1 MLVYDGSPK
10 SKEGLYIA
18 TYLATRYKVTLVIF
32 ATKEGDQKAME
43 KTVAVASRHL
53 RKHGIDAENFERR
66 GPIATAIRDSA
77 VEAKCDVIVTG
88 GYSHHPLF
96 GPKSSLD
103 ELLRITVHPVLI
115 CR

>member
-1 MLVYDGSPK
+1 M
-10 SKEGLYIA
+10 
-18 TYLATRYKVTLVIF
+18 TLVIF
-32 ATKEGDQKAME
+32 ATKEGDQKAMQ

-53 RKHGIDAENFERR
+53 RKHGIDAESFERR